1 MIDWSALSCSLRG
14 HITYRPIE
22 QDLAAR
28 LSAPTAAGEAW
39 RCLRCGAYLAGDPR
53 GEGPADEAP
62 TPVRGRALRE
72 LIILRL
78 LALLRGVE
86 GTAWLIGGIVL
97 LLWRSRVPGVIEA
110 FREAIPD
117 LAPAMANIGWDIQ
130 RSWLARLADRLAEV
144 TPDSVF
150 WVCLFLLAM
159 GMVKWAEAVGL
170 WLAKRWGEYLAV
182 VATSA
187 FIPLEIYELIEHL
200 TAFKVVLLL
209 INVAAVAWLVWA
221 KRLFGVRGGVAAM
234 QAESEEASLV
244 AVERAAMSG
253 ATAGR
258 AH

>member
-159 GMVKWAEAVGL
+159 GTVKWAEAVGL
-170 WLAKRWGEYLAV
+170 WLAKRWGEYLAA

-221 KRLFGVRGGVAAM
+221 KRLFGVRGGVAAL

-253 ATAGR
+253 APAGR